1 MKELVTGED
10 FGDLVV
16 VILLRDNL
24 VKLNLILL
32 ERYMQYVPKMELPI
46 SEVHHRIARC
56 RRKFLHLG

>member
-32 ERYMQYVPKMELPI
+32 ERYKCNMF
-46 SEVHHRIARC
+46 
-56 RRKFLHLG
+56 RKWSCQFLKLTIE